1 MTDITPQAP
10 PEDPILKRI
19 DCERRY
25 RRPKDAAVFSHPRGA
40 RILTPPDGN
49 QVKISIPTAIQN
61 FWVLPFFV
69 VPFLAFVIVGFG
81 LGLSFVAPT
90 WERGG
95 YFNPLPLI
103 LSIIISLGLA
113 WVIWRLCFPRIII
126 EANRDGVTVGKYKF
140 DWRAL
145 GGFRIGH
152 TAGGVERENT
162 QWLYQGMVI
171 EYGPYGFDLPY
182 MVRKYYAAYYVVWLN
197 DMLATIGQD
206 DKTGT
211 HDPKSGFKKSMF

>member
-19 DCERRY
+19 DRERRY
-25 RRPKDAAVFSHPRGA
+25 RRTKDATVFSHPRGA

-49 QVKISIPTAIQN
+49 QVKISIPTAIQS
-61 FWVLPFFV
+61 FWV
-69 VPFLAFVIVGFG
+69 VPFFAIPVLAFLIVGFG
-81 LGLSFVAPT
+81 LALSIVPPGWDT
-90 WERGG
+90 RG

-103 LSIIISLGLA
+103 LSIVITLGLA

-182 MVRKYYAAYYVVWLN
+182 MVRKYYSAYYVVWLN

>member
-1 MTDITPQAP
+1 MSIVP
-10 PEDPILKRI
+10 PGWTQQGYTE
-19 DCERRY
+19 
-25 RRPKDAAVFSHPRGA
+25 
-40 RILTPPDGN
+40 
-49 QVKISIPTAIQN
+49 
-61 FWVLPFFV
+61 
-69 VPFLAFVIVGFG
+69 
-81 LGLSFVAPT
+81 
-90 WERGG
+90 G

-206 DKTGT
+206 DKSGT